1 MDLLFTD
8 DAEGCSLGDVV
19 VADPTR
25 FDHVAHCAGLTG
37 LGVAARLAASQKYR
51 TYIYLFRGD
60 AFRPLAVET
69 YGCLDGPFDD
79 FLRECA
85 RRAAAS
91 GTTSASSSTLAC
103 FFRQRVSVALHR
115 AQAVAVCRHTM
126 LLDIAQAG
134 LPSLSPR
141 DPLHCLDIAH
151 IAGFPGA
158 GCA

>member
-1 MDLLFTD
+1 MR
-8 DAEGCSLGDVV
+8 CSIEDVV

-25 FDHVAHCAGLTG
+25 SDHVARCAVSTG
-37 LGVAARLAASQKYR
+37 LGVAARLAVSQKHR
-51 TYIYLFRGD
+51 AHSDLFPGD

-79 FLRECA
+79 FLRDCA

-103 FFRQRVSVALHR
+103 FFRQHVSGALQL
-115 AQAVAVCRHTM
+115 AQAVAARRRIMV
-126 LLDIAQAG
+126 LDVAHAG
-134 LPSLSPR
+134 LPSLPPR